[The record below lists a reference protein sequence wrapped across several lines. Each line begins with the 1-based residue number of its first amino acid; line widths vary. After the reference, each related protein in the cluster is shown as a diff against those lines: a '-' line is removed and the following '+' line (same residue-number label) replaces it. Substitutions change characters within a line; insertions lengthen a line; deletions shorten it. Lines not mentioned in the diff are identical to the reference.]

1 MVKLSG
7 STLDAVRDLAFT
19 LDDGTAG
26 LVRAYRAVLGLDD
39 DRGAALRAALF
50 EPELDA
56 IGRADRLSDVHAAM
70 LGVLRAERAVGATR
84 RQAQGAVYTPS
95 ALVEHLLDVGLE
107 PVLRRCLDQPTRTRQ
122 ERALLDLVVLDPACG
137 TGNFL
142 VAAAERIAARLAQ
155 VRGEAATAA
164 TFSEVAIRCIRGID
178 LDDAALE
185 VLRARMSARAGNAQT
200 AIDTFVHADALAL
213 EVWSDRPADV
223 VIGNPPFLAQRERA
237 TALGRSAAVTFDRR
251 HPGWRTATTDAATL
265 FLTRGLHALA
275 PGGRL
280 AMVQPL
286 SFFASQGSAAF
297 RTRAPARARLVH
309 VWASEEAVFGAAG
322 VRVGAVVLQAAQ
334 PTDDSPPVTRTLGA
348 EARPASTAPPPRDA
362 AWGSLVADLLGA
374 PAVHVRGTR
383 TLNDLAELTAD
394 YRQHFYGLVD
404 AVRELRE
411 GEAPSTA
418 LPRLVLTGHIDPAA
432 NLWGATRV
440 RFAGRAYER
449 PVVELATLEPRLR
462 AWAERRCRPHV
473 VLATQGRVLEAFADL
488 DGDCLNTVPTITVV
502 PRAPGDLARVLAAL
516 LAPQSSAWA
525 FAQACGTALSAQ
537 AIKLSARQAAQIPL
551 PREGRDWD
559 EASVLVLRAQAATTS
574 EERRGLLCEAG
585 LAMGRAY
592 GGGEDE
598 GVVRWWVG
606 RW

>member
-1 MVKLSG
+1 MVRIAG
-7 STLDAVRDLAFT
+7 STLDAVRDLALT
-19 LDDGTAG
+19 LGDETTG
-26 LVRAYRAVLGLDD
+26 LVRAYPTLLDPDD
-39 DRGAALRAALF
+39 DRGAAVRAALF
-50 EPELDA
+50 EPGLDA
-56 IGRADRLSDVHAAM
+56 IARADRLSDVHAAM
-70 LGVLRAERAVGATR
+70 LGVLRANRANGVTR
-84 RQAQGAVYTPS
+84 RQAQGAVYTPP
-95 ALVEHLLDVGLE
+95 ALVDHLLDVALE
-107 PVLRRCLDQPTRTRQ
+107 PVLRRCLDQPVRTRQ

-142 VAAAERIAARLAQ
+142 VAAAERIAARLAE

-164 TFSEVAIRCIRGID
+164 TFSEVALRCIRGID

-185 VLRARMSARAGNAQT
+185 VLRARVSARARKAHT
-200 AIDTFVHADALAL
+200 DIDAFVHADALAL
-213 EVWSDRPADV
+213 DVWSDRPADV

-237 TALGRSAAVTFDRR
+237 TALGRSAAVAFDRR

-275 PGGRL
+275 PDGRL

-297 RTRAPARARLVH
+297 RTRAPSRARLVH

-322 VRVGAVVLQAAQ
+322 VRVGAVVLQAAG
-334 PTDDSPPVTRTLGA
+334 PADEGPAVTRTMGA
-348 EARPASTAPPPRDA
+348 EARATRPVAPPRDA

-374 PAVHVRGTR
+374 PAVHVHGTR
-383 TLNDLAELTAD
+383 TLHDLAELTAD

-411 GEAPSTA
+411 GETPSPA
-418 LPRLVLTGHIDPAA
+418 LPRLVLTGHVDPAV

-440 RFAGRAYER
+440 RFAGRAYAR
-449 PVVELATLEPRLR
+449 PVVELGALEPRLR
-462 AWAERRCRPHV
+462 AWAERRCLPHV

-502 PRAPGDLARVLAAL
+502 PRAPADLARVLAVL

-559 EASVLVLRAQAATTS
+559 EASGLVLRAQAATTS
-574 EERRGLLCEAG
+574 EQRRGLLCEAG

-598 GVVRWWVG
+598 AVAWWWGG